1 MLPGDVTGPATGHG
15 RFRVVSRTT
24 LVDAEG
30 RRHLGLHHWPDGTI
44 GRFVRDGRIVT
55 VGPNGDGLA
64 RTEFTLP
71 RWSDRLTKRFAGVQL
86 SLRARPHGPAAA
98 GSSATQPSGPE
109 VLGLGTLTEAHGR
122 ISHMKEP
129 ADYMAGGPVF
139 YDADRDLA
147 LLVYHAEEHAGGD
160 PRDFFSSLGLA
171 ASRDGGST
179 WTDLG
184 RIVRAQLPAS
194 AASRTWGPVEMGP
207 GALLWTDDRL
217 VVLFGDFRD
226 DGRRVN
232 LAAASAPRRE
242 LLDAAAQGRC
252 VEWRKWDGRSFAEPG
267 LGGRSAE
274 LLSAFATYGQVA
286 WTDAAWL
293 HHRQR
298 WALVAATNFMGAW
311 VLVVITTTDGVR
323 WSAATVVE
331 GSRCEAEALYVSAH
345 EPLTPA
351 EASELGPDGFAVL
364 RVVSSRGGYDR
375 WDDAFVERL
384 VVAPST

>member
-1 MLPGDVTGPATGHG
+1 
-15 RFRVVSRTT
+15 VSRTT
-24 LVDAEG
+24 FGDTAA
-30 RRHLGLHHWPDGTI
+30 RRLLGLDHWPDGTI
-44 GRFVRDGRIVT
+44 GRFVRNGRIVT

-71 RWSDRLTKRFAGVQL
+71 RWSDRLTKRFAGAPL
-86 SLRARPHGPAAA
+86 SLRARPHGTAAA
-98 GSSATQPSGPE
+98 RTSPPEPTGPE
-109 VLGLGTLTEAHGR
+109 VPGLGTFTETRGR
-122 ISHMKEP
+122 ISNMKEP
-129 ADYMAGGPVF
+129 ADYTAGGPVF

-147 LLVYHAEEHAGGD
+147 LLVYHAEEHADGE

-184 RIVRAQLPAS
+184 RIIRAQLPAS
-194 AASRTWGPVEMGP
+194 AASRSWGPVEMGP
-207 GALLWTDDRL
+207 GTLLWTDDRL
-217 VVLFGDFRD
+217 VVLFGDFHD
-226 DGRRVN
+226 NGRRVN

-242 LLDAAAQGRC
+242 LLDAALQGRC
-252 VEWRKWDGRSFAEPG
+252 VEWRKWDGTSFATPG

-274 LLSAFATYGQVA
+274 LMSPFATYGQVA

-293 HHRQR
+293 RNRQR

-311 VLVVITTTDGVR
+311 VLVVSTTTDGVR
-323 WSAATVVE
+323 WSTATVVE

-345 EPLTPA
+345 EPLTRA
-351 EASELGPDGFAVL
+351 EANELGPDGFAVL
-364 RVVSSRGGYDR
+364 RVVSSLGGYDR
-375 WDDAFVERL
+375 WEDAVVERL